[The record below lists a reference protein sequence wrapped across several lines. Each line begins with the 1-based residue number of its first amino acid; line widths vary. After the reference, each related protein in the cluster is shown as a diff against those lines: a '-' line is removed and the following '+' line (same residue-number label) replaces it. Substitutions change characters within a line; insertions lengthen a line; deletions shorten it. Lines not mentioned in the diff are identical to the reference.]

1 MEEGNK
7 KTTRSAVNWPPLVGL
22 ILVFAAIFG
31 FILFLQNG
39 ETVVTGEFDKP
50 EKRES
55 LTCEADNIPYS
66 VFDYDSAKE
75 KNLKINITFSDN
87 SLDSVSLVYWLKYD
101 DEEEL
106 EYSEA
111 RNHAVMNQKF
121 DKDGMAP
128 DSLSAKYSVIDGG
141 IQFSIFASG
150 SDINNKSL
158 RYFLLDRVIDIKSI
172 TLEKLAKI
180 YNEAGLNCDMK
191 R

>member
-1 MEEGNK
+1 MEEENR
-7 KTTRSAVNWPPLVGL
+7 KTTRPAVNWPLVGL
-22 ILVFAAIFG
+22 ILVFVAIFG

-55 LTCEADNIPYS
+55 LACEAKNIPYS
-66 VFDYDSAKE
+66 VFDYDNAKE
-75 KNLKINITFSDN
+75 KSLKISITFSDN
-87 SLDSVSLVYWLKYD
+87 SFDSASLIYWLEYD

-121 DKDGMAP
+121 DADGMSP
-128 DSLSAKYSVIDGG
+128 DSLNAKYSVIDSGM
-141 IQFSIFASG
+141 QFSIFVSG
-150 SDINNKSL
+150 DDINNKIL
-158 RYFLLDRVIDIKSI
+158 KYFLLDKVIDSKAI
-172 TLEKLAKI
+172 TLEKIAKI
-180 YNEAGLNCDMK
+180 YNEAGLNCDIK